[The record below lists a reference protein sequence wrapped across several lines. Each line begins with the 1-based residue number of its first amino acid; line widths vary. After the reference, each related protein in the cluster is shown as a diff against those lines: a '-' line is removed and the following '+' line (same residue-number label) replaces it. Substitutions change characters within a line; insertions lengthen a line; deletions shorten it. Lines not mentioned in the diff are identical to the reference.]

1 MLVSEN
7 VIFQKT
13 NEIYTNDAHWHVTFV
28 HDLKPFQ
35 GLVSK
40 IKSDIAS
47 TSQILHAIAFDYNR
61 KELMEYAETFK
72 SLQIEV
78 DLLTETYQSIH
89 KTFEGYRTLHRDT
102 RRVKHSVL
110 PFVGQ
115 LMGTL
120 FGTLSENDRDNI
132 NRNINVLADN
142 QEQIVH
148 DLETS
153 LSVLNMTRVA
163 VNENRRSIM
172 DLIIC
177 IQKLDR
183 KISKLQGQLEDK
195 LTRLGQFVHTYLQF
209 QMIFDEIKLT
219 IQNAIFYI
227 GNLKSE
233 INMLGLDHLSTSTIS
248 PGALK
253 ELLTEIQTKL
263 PMNYEL
269 PKKPT
274 GDIWYFY
281 KTLSCVTYME
291 NDQIRIVLK
300 IPLINTKEKYEIFKV
315 HNIPVPF
322 NNTSKHD
329 EKKHFLI
336 KYELEARVLMVSKN
350 REEYALLGDNDYYM
364 CSNAKLSFCNPKA
377 VFFPMNM
384 NTFCVMAL
392 FMQIESD
399 MKKFCKQTVVLNRKL
414 PLAYYLSSGIW
425 LVVTSKSMKFTVSC
439 QSGSTETTE
448 LIVKAP
454 FDILALKNTCRA
466 SNKYLRLLGHF
477 DKNGTFENQ
486 DALESLLKLRNIT
499 HSNIGYEI
507 KNTLANVSNVKIPSH
522 LLHLK
527 EIPLPMFIHGIRHV
541 HKIST
546 QNKSFWT
553 FANVALI
560 VVCIIIS
567 MVIFMFIRKRFIK
580 ASHSF
585 CLKGTVYEH
594 EMAVTASKLPT
605 HDVEIDAKEESVP
618 LNSGGGSTT
627 RKDQTFLGQTDAMM
641 AWPKVGAEK

>member
-153 LSVLNMTRVA
+153 LSVPNMTRVA

-227 GNLKSE
+227 VNLKSE

-336 KYELEARVLMVSKN
+336 KYELEARVLMVSK
-350 REEYALLGDNDYYM
+350 
-364 CSNAKLSFCNPKA
+364 
-377 VFFPMNM
+377 
-384 NTFCVMAL
+384 
-392 FMQIESD
+392 IE
-399 MKKFCKQTVVLNRKL
+399 
-414 PLAYYLSSGIW
+414 
-425 LVVTSKSMKFTVSC
+425 KSMRFLEIMIIICVVMLNYLFVT
-439 QSGSTETTE
+439 
-448 LIVKAP
+448 
-454 FDILALKNTCRA
+454 
-466 SNKYLRLLGHF
+466 LRL
-477 DKNGTFENQ
+477 
-486 DALESLLKLRNIT
+486 
-499 HSNIGYEI
+499 Y
-507 KNTLANVSNVKIPSH
+507 
-522 LLHLK
+522 
-527 EIPLPMFIHGIRHV
+527 
-541 HKIST
+541 
-546 QNKSFWT
+546 SF
-553 FANVALI
+553 
-560 VVCIIIS
+560 
-567 MVIFMFIRKRFIK
+567 
-580 ASHSF
+580 
-585 CLKGTVYEH
+585 
-594 EMAVTASKLPT
+594 
-605 HDVEIDAKEESVP
+605 
-618 LNSGGGSTT
+618 
-627 RKDQTFLGQTDAMM
+627 Q
-641 AWPKVGAEK
+641 